1 MRLGGGYLISRSF
14 YFKKFGLK
22 KGVLM
27 KKTILI
33 ATVIVLAFA
42 IIFSMSLAGCKT
54 ATQETAA
61 ATTAAAETSAAATT
75 VAAET
80 TAATKEVVMPT
91 TADGKRDVAAYLKT
105 LDNSKFE
112 VVQANKATGHRWF
125 DDMANGIEQ
134 VGKDLGFKSSNI
146 APDAG
151 DAALQNKIMEDLIA
165 RMSAGTSAIIC
176 VPNDAKAMDPAA
188 GKANEKGIITIGY
201 EGTTMKNITYDLE
214 PYDNAAFGATMM
226 EALAKSMGGE
236 GEYAVTVGLLTMEVH
251 MVWANAAVE
260 YQKANYPNMKLV
272 TDPYIESGNDAKK
285 AYTNVQELLK
295 GYPDLKGILCC
306 EGATPPAGGQ
316 IVEEKNLIGKLFVS
330 GLALPATVKNYLESG
345 ALSSVSCS
353 NPINQSY
360 CLGVVALAALQGV
373 PLMEGDYL
381 GRTGYNI
388 VKIDG
393 KVFYAEGAIT
403 VTKDNVSDPA
413 MDF

>member
-1 MRLGGGYLISRSF
+1 
-14 YFKKFGLK
+14 
-22 KGVLM
+22 M
-27 KKTILI
+27 KKKIMI
-33 ATVIVLAFA
+33 VAIVVIAFA
-42 IIFSMSLAGCKT
+42 MIMSLSLTGCKT
-54 ATQETAA
+54 TTQET
-61 ATTAAAETSAAATT
+61 
-75 VAAET
+75 AAET
-80 TAATKEVVMPT
+80 TAAAAETTAAAATTQAAEEVTMPT
-91 TADGKRDVAAYLKT
+91 TADGSRDLVAYFKT
-105 LDNSKFE
+105 LDNSAFE

-125 DDMANGIEQ
+125 DDMANGIDQ
-134 VGKDLGFKSSNI
+134 VGKELGFKSSNQ

-165 RMSAGTSAIIC
+165 RMTPGKSAIIC
-176 VPNDAKAMDPAA
+176 VPNDAKAMDPVA

-201 EGTTMKNITYDLE
+201 EGTTMENITWDLE

-226 EALAKSMGGE
+226 EALAQSMGGE

-251 MVWANAAVE
+251 MVWANSAVE

-295 GYPDLKGILCC
+295 AYPNLKGILCC

-373 PLMEGDYL
+373 PLQEGDFL
-381 GRTGYNI
+381 GRTGYKI
-388 VKIDG
+388 VKMDG
-393 KVFYAEGAIT
+393 KILYADGAIT
-403 VTKDNVSDPA
+403 VTKENVNLPE